1 MYVIFLGSRNK
12 YFELDGGNLAM
23 KIFRESD
30 NTYDVVDSVV
40 EHGVAV
46 LAGTTT
52 IAERHGSAIIARL
65 KPYEDVAPHLS
76 HEDVP
81 NSGGL
86 YYVYD
91 CNRFSC
97 GDERLKALVERV
109 DSSIG

>member
-1 MYVIFLGSRNK
+1 M
-12 YFELDGGNLAM
+12 ELNLAM

-30 NTYDVVDSVV
+30 NIYDAVDSVV

-52 IAERHGSAIIARL
+52 IAERHGRAIIARL

-86 YYVYD
+86 YYVFD

-97 GDERLKALVERV
+97 GDEKLKALVAMV
-109 DSSIG
+109 DTRIW